1 VGFSWSHVL
10 DEGASVG
17 ETQTM
22 GLGTSRAVTAPLS
35 PLPGVRRKGSRVRL
49 RQ

>member
-1 VGFSWSHVL
+1 VGAFSAEGGL
-10 DEGASVG
+10 DDGAG

-22 GLGTSRAVTAPLS
+22 GLGTRRAVTAPLS